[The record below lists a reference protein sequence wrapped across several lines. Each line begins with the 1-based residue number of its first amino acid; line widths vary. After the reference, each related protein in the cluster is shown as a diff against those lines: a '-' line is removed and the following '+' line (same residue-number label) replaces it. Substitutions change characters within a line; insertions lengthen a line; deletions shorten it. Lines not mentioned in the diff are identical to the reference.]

1 MVITDEQDALGRLVF
16 AMPVFISLTD
26 IMKTESLYNAINEIG
41 SVKDIE
47 CQINFP
53 SCVFFELAKIVD
65 KNVTLL
71 NQARMEEEEPIHTNE
86 SVLSRLLGQ
95 LIMLGL
101 IDLINNQD
109 KHKKLLV
116 KEMIRFVE
124 KIEA

>member
-1 MVITDEQDALGRLVF
+1 MDITDEQDALGRLVF

-41 SVKDIE
+41 PAKDIE

-71 NQARMEEEEPIHTNE
+71 NQAHMEEPIHTNE

-109 KHKKLLV
+109 KHKKLLL
-116 KEMIRFVE
+116 KEMIRFAE